1 MAVEL
6 IDLATSKNLIG
17 EFALTQTLE
26 ENNDIEELTYM
37 YSRVIDR
44 IGLCFLLLVCM
55 QQNSVLDATWLP
67 LRKAL
72 LATWSGRVVSS

>member
-26 ENNDIEELTYM
+26 ENNDIEELP

-44 IGLCFLLLVCM
+44 IVFSFIGVY
-55 QQNSVLDATWLP
+55 AT
-67 LRKAL
+67 KFSA
-72 LATWSGRVVSS
+72 